1 MTTSEVIMAHK
12 LKLRKISEQFAVCRL
27 ALDAPLPSWATSG
40 EIWSV
45 TRTPTELSVVCTQ
58 NGLPQNLAAERNW
71 VALQIVGPIPFG
83 MVGVLSSLTVPL
95 ADAGVSIFALSTFET
110 DFVLVRDES
119 FEVACRVL
127 LQAGHE
133 IVGQ

>member
-1 MTTSEVIMAHK
+1 MAHK

-27 ALDAPLPSWATSG
+27 AQDAPLPSWATSG

-58 NGLPQNLAAERNW
+58 NSLPQNLAAERNW
-71 VALQIVGPIPFG
+71 VALQVVGPIPFG

-110 DFVLVRDES
+110 DFVLVRNES

-127 LQAGHE
+127 MQAGHE

>member
-1 MTTSEVIMAHK
+1 MAHK
-12 LKLRKISEQFAVCRL
+12 LKLRKISQQFAVCRL
-27 ALDAPLPSWATSG
+27 APDAPLPSWATSG

-45 TRTPTELSVVCTQ
+45 TRIPTELSVVCTQ
-58 NGLPQNLAAERNW
+58 NSLPQNLAAERNW
-71 VALQIVGPIPFG
+71 IALQVVGPIPFG

-119 FEVACRVL
+119 FEIACQVL
-127 LQAGHE
+127 KQAGHE